1 MNSKNDDVPIAKCVL
16 LSMLPKPK
24 REGGNGG
31 KMLPAKKLL
40 PISITTVQPKQTT
53 GKQSWKNKSAKRIGN
68 EETDDDSSGA
78 EESPTRPTK
87 EQPFGEQNAQ
97 KQIAKSVAQITL
109 NRPLGIDYGDSDS
122 SEDEANDSKE
132 TDGEKD
138 SRAKDFFGL
147 LSTSPVEKRAKM
159 DDQFDAEP
167 QLFIEDVEP
176 GPSRPPN
183 HQIVGMGR
191 AEGNEG
197 PIKNVRAISDEQA
210 HRLIY
215 ERELAPFG
223 ANPMIAQDAVS
234 QMLDVSVDNALG
246 PNVRENL
253 LKNLSGKQLAQLPLA
268 PLPKMKKSDSDKL
281 AKRKHQITHLAT
293 VAVSREEQ
301 LKDKWADSKQ
311 TKKMSRQKL
320 GHFARPF
327 ITPIGL
333 LPSRRS
339 ALKSVVGLKV
349 GAALLALPTAHIWGA
364 SGG

>member
-1 MNSKNDDVPIAKCVL
+1 RISKNDDVPIAKCAL

-24 REGGNGG
+24 KEGGNGG

-53 GKQSWKNKSAKRIGN
+53 GKQAWKNDVLDDDEEFDTKLAEKSAKRIGN

-78 EESPTRPTK
+78 EEGSTRPTK
-87 EQPFGEQNAQ
+87 HSFDEQSAQ
-97 KQIAKSVAQITL
+97 KQLGKSVAQITL

-122 SEDEANDSKE
+122 SEDEANDNNE
-132 TDGEKD
+132 TDGEMD

-159 DDQFDAEP
+159 DDQFNAEP

-215 ERELAPFG
+215 
-223 ANPMIAQDAVS
+223 
-234 QMLDVSVDNALG
+234 
-246 PNVRENL
+246 
-253 LKNLSGKQLAQLPLA
+253 
-268 PLPKMKKSDSDKL
+268 
-281 AKRKHQITHLAT
+281 
-293 VAVSREEQ
+293 
-301 LKDKWADSKQ
+301 
-311 TKKMSRQKL
+311 
-320 GHFARPF
+320 
-327 ITPIGL
+327 
-333 LPSRRS
+333 
-339 ALKSVVGLKV
+339 
-349 GAALLALPTAHIWGA
+349 
-364 SGG
+364 

>member
-1 MNSKNDDVPIAKCVL
+1 MSSKNDDVPIAKCAL

-40 PISITTVQPKQTT
+40 PISITTVQPKKTT
-53 GKQSWKNKSAKRIGN
+53 GKQSWKNDVLDDDEEFDTKLAEKSAKRIGN

-78 EESPTRPTK
+78 EEGPTRPTK
-87 EQPFGEQNAQ
+87 HSFDEQSAQ
-97 KQIAKSVAQITL
+97 KQLGKSVAQITL

-122 SEDEANDSKE
+122 SEDEANDNKE

-191 AEGNEG
+191 AEGT
-197 PIKNVRAISDEQA
+197 IKNVRAISDEQA

-311 TKKMSRQKL
+311 TKKMSRQKY
-320 GHFARPF
+320 GF
-327 ITPIGL
+327 
-333 LPSRRS
+333 
-339 ALKSVVGLKV
+339 
-349 GAALLALPTAHIWGA
+349 
-364 SGG
+364 